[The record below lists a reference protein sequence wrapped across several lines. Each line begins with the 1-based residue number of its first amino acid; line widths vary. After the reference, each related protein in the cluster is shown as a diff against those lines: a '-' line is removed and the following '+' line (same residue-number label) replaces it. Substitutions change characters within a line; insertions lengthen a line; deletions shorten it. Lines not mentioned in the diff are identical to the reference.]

1 MDGAQLTREQS
12 RTQTKEAPHPTG
24 LTGTASAV
32 GDQDESRGHLFGD
45 KSGEYQ
51 GFRSEVLR
59 KDWPPKGNRSD
70 IGSPCV
76 TRCAKEPRDRHAARQ
91 LTPGCLGQK
100 GQPRRPTQFAREL
113 NRAVRKEGRV
123 HSGQVNGH

>member
-12 RTQTKEAPHPTG
+12 RTRTKEAPHPTG

-59 KDWPPKGNRSD
+59 KDWPAERKPVRHR
-70 IGSPCV
+70 V
-76 TRCAKEPRDRHAARQ
+76 T
-91 LTPGCLGQK
+91 L
-100 GQPRRPTQFAREL
+100 
-113 NRAVRKEGRV
+113 V
-123 HSGQVNGH
+123 